1 MKTFETIFDTSLLKF
16 REKVILRRFWGSVQN
31 TFGCN
36 FLTFKSA
43 WKSYMIDGTY
53 RTLSSP
59 FFFRKLCT
67 PHSSFFLFNLQD
79 IFFLFFLIPQLL
91 EYKKKKI
98 KKSQAEDVQGIFR
111 GYWSNPDLTS
121 DNPNK
126 RHAQLCRKKLRDP
139 GEGVSNRSTA
149 IFYTPASL
157 YICGVVKIAV

>member
-59 FFFRKLCT
+59 FFFVNFVLHILR
-67 PHSSFFLFNLQD
+67 F
-79 IFFLFFLIPQLL
+79 FFLIFKTSFFFFFLVLQLL

-98 KKSQAEDVQGIFR
+98 KKSRVEDVQGIFR

-126 RHAQLCRKKLRDP
+126 RHAQLCRKKLRDL
-139 GEGVSNRSTA
+139 GEGVSNRSTG

-157 YICGVVKIAV
+157 YICGVEQIAV